1 MPTSK
6 QPPPLSGEDRVDQLL
21 GEARYGVMQYRCVA
35 TSLAGFLQQLT
46 VSYLSHGYWF
56 YVTGCVPEGKDPE
69 LVDAKLIA
77 KYGISVS
84 RWARARR
91 KKAGLANLQYIRYRR
106 FFVLL
111 ATHGKHQFFEEEADR
126 THDAR
131 KRPITFWGY
140 SVSYRQGHPHVRIQQ
155 TDYSLLK
162 VRMLDAAV
170 RQGAEELWASFRE
183 LPYEPYAPARR
194 QLLNILRA
202 VNRRRKL
209 ASLPLIEVTCIRMR
223 RHICRPFGS
232 TDAEPACQRPGGHT
246 APAAVR

>member
-1 MPTSK
+1 M
-6 QPPPLSGEDRVDQLL
+6 DQLL

-77 KYGISVS
+77 KYGIEMS

-91 KKAGLANLQYIRYRR
+91 RKAGLAGLQYIRYRR

-111 ATHGKHQFFEEEADR
+111 ATHGQHRFFEEEQANV
-126 THDAR
+126 HDAR
-131 KRPITFWGY
+131 KRPLTFWGY

-162 VRMLDAAV
+162 ARMLDAAV
-170 RQGAEELWASFRE
+170 RQAAEVLWDSFQA
-183 LPYEPYAPARR
+183 LPYEPYAPVRR

-202 VNRRRKL
+202 VNRRRQL
-209 ASLPLIEVTCIRMR
+209 AGLALVEVTCIRMR
-223 RHICRPFGS
+223 RRICRPFGA
-232 TDAEPACQRPGGHT
+232 TDGQSQTPSDGMSE
-246 APAAVR
+246 AADA